1 MFRLERLRDELVLF
15 GPELRGWRRGRHG
28 RQAVQH
34 LTDIKL
40 LHFPPGARD
49 GGGREH
55 RVEISREWWGGK
67 PLSLVSAAR
76 LFKPHILKVFFTVSS
91 MAKSLGCDRWYFLL
105 FISVCWVSV
114 YSDSASRCVSN
125 YLSSLSHSL
134 SLARSL
140 LLSTQRGN
148 IAAAPRMRTPEWMTT
163 EAAFQT
169 LFPVTRQDCGALSE
183 PSVTMQKWGAGL
195 CTWSRRDAGWK
206 AHQLTH
212 SLTVIICIHFLG

>member
-125 YLSSLSHSL
+125 SLSPLSPTL

-140 LLSTQRGN
+140 LLSSTRKHRCS
-148 IAAAPRMRTPEWMTT
+148 AAHAHSRLDDYWK
-163 EAAFQT
+163 
-169 LFPVTRQDCGALSE
+169 LFPVTRQDCGSLSE

-206 AHQLTH
+206 AH
-212 SLTVIICIHFLG
+212 